1 MGRSSEIIQGVSLGW
16 SVIKRE
22 REYAINYTRD
32 LLSMENRGTREDPS
46 LYVSFILKAI
56 EKYCEY
62 E

>member
-32 LLSMENRGTREDPS
+32 LLSVENRGTREDPS
-46 LYVSFILKAI
+46 SLCFFYSQSDRKVLRV
-56 EKYCEY
+56 
-62 E
+62 